1 MMARYMVP
9 SEAEN
14 FLTTLIERLFAE
26 PSKKAGVT
34 LADFMPSGLRGQS
47 LEESLKQQPVNCAL
61 LASLFAPRGRGR
73 LPDGFATA
81 KLLNSIYQKQGMR
94 RLHATVLS
102 LQRRVEEKVGAA
114 TFTLKTQ
121 TPLLVEH
128 TGPLGLPTFP
138 LHPLWGIPFVPARVV
153 KGALR
158 GYLMD
163 SGRKD
168 EAERLCGTPKKRGEA
183 VFFDAY
189 PVKPADMKVGCE
201 IFCAHNWLYH
211 EGGAP
216 TDWHEP
222 RILLF
227 GSIPAGVRIR
237 FAVAGQGDIAQILE
251 EALLKRGIGARR
263 ALGYGHFAQETGG

>member
-1 MMARYMVP
+1 MARYMVP
-9 SEAEN
+9 PEAEK
-14 FLTTLIERLFAE
+14 FLTTLMDRLFAE
-26 PSKKAGVT
+26 PSKKDGVT
-34 LADFMPSGLRGQS
+34 LADFMPSGLRAQS
-47 LEESLKQQPVNCAL
+47 LEDILKQQPVNCAL
-61 LASLFAPRGRGR
+61 FASLFAPRGRGR
-73 LPDGFATA
+73 LPDGLATA
-81 KLLNSIYQKQGMR
+81 KLLNSIFQKKGMH
-94 RLHATVLS
+94 RLHATVMS
-102 LQRRVEEKVGAA
+102 LQRRVEERLGA
-114 TFTLKTQ
+114 TSFTLKTR

-158 GYLMD
+158 GYLVD
-163 SGRKD
+163 SGKKE
-168 EAERLCGTPKKRGEA
+168 EAERLCGTPKKRGEV

-189 PVKPADMKVGCE
+189 PAEPADMRVGCE

-227 GSIPAGVRIR
+227 GSIPAGVKIR
-237 FAVAGQGDIAQILE
+237 FAVAGQDGIAQILK
-251 EALLKRGIGARR
+251 EALLKRGVGARR
-263 ALGYGHFAQETGG
+263 ALGYGHFTQETGG